1 MNYVTDTHSL
11 VWYFTNDGRLSSK
24 ALQSF
29 QSSVNEG
36 TIFIPAVVL
45 AEIMYIADKGRI
57 VLSFEETL
65 CKIEEADNFE
75 ITPLDTE
82 ILKIA
87 FQNGPELEMHD
98 RLILATAL
106 FHNLPLITKDESLQT
121 LSFVTTIW

>member
-1 MNYVTDTHSL
+1 MDYVADTHSL
-11 VWYFTNDGRLSSK
+11 VWYFTNDSRLSDN
-24 ALQSF
+24 ALQAF

-57 VLSFEETL
+57 ILSFEETL
-65 CKIEEADNFE
+65 RKIDETDNFA

-87 FQNGPELEMHD
+87 FQNGTELEMHD

-106 FHNLPLITKDESLQT
+106 FHNSPLITKDEVLRSLNT
-121 LSFVTTIW
+121 VPTVW